1 MAGTEHFYR
10 ICGLSV
16 RADLHLPGL
25 IGLAAAGATPDVTV
39 HGGSVPETLD
49 DATYTGPT
57 WQIADRRFL
66 LNIPDIAR
74 FLLKDGREIVYEPAP
89 GGDLSDIPIFVLG
102 TAFGILLHQREQIVL
117 HASAVRVN
125 GRAVLFCGQSGA
137 GKSTLAA
144 ALAARG
150 YPLMNDDVCAITVVN
165 GVPTVQSDG
174 RQLKLWEQAIDRL
187 ALDERRGGRV
197 RTRLEKF
204 YVEPREVASEPLP
217 IGAVYALRETRPPHA
232 TGIER
237 PNVVD
242 SALLLRRNAYRPLIV
257 RRLEQRANYFHAAAA
272 MANSAGIFYLTREL
286 NFAKMPDVMAM
297 LEQHWDKS
305 GLTERAA

>member
-174 RQLKLWEQAIDRL
+174 RQLKRWEQAIDRL

-257 RRLEQRANYFHAAAA
+257 RRLEQRTNYFHAAAA
-272 MANSAGIFYLTREL
+272 MANSANSATCVR
-286 NFAKMPDVMAM
+286 
-297 LEQHWDKS
+297 
-305 GLTERAA
+305 R